1 MAVLIDHFSIVLR
14 LETIDA
20 RYPGGW
26 EAFCAERVDE
36 RTCWDDRIL
45 RLAARDRH
53 ELRELLA
60 ALAGRG
66 LEEAARIR
74 ATTEIGERLLSPE
87 QEEER
92 RDAQCAA
99 GELALVYALQKRR
112 APWLAVMSGRLP
124 DGGPE
129 VAGCYLADAP
139 PGELA
144 LPAGWSVEQA
154 VDPLDEPADGDEWRP
169 TWHDYLAEIEEPG
182 AREEMLAQG
191 PGPLLAWAQA
201 TGSPKPF
208 AGQIRPGGKVIEQ
221 EAWTT
226 DEQGRRVRVV
236 QRWIKL

>member
-1 MAVLIDHFSIVLR
+1 VAVLIDHFSIVLR
-14 LETIDA
+14 LEAIDA

-36 RTCWDDRIL
+36 RSCWDERIL

-60 ALAGRG
+60 AL
-66 LEEAARIR
+66 
-74 ATTEIGERLLSPE
+74 GERLLSPE

-99 GELALVYALQKRR
+99 GELALVYALQTRR
-112 APWLAVMSGRLP
+112 VPWLAVMSGRLP

-169 TWHDYLAEIEEPG
+169 TWHEYLAEVEQPG
-182 AREEMLAQG
+182 VRAEMLAQG
-191 PGPLLAWAQA
+191 PGPLLAWARA
-201 TGSPKPF
+201 TGRPKPF
-208 AGQIRPGGKVIEQ
+208 AGQIRPGGKLIEQ

>member
-1 MAVLIDHFSIVLR
+1 MAILIDHFSLVFR
-14 LETIDA
+14 LTTIDA

-26 EAFCAERVDE
+26 DAFCAERLDE
-36 RTCWDDRIL
+36 RACWDHEL
-45 RLAARDRH
+45 VRLACRDRH
-53 ELRELLA
+53 ELREVLA
-60 ALAGRG
+60 ALAERG
-66 LEEAARIR
+66 FEEAARIR
-74 ATTEIGERLLSPE
+74 ETTEVGERMLSPE

-92 RDAQCAA
+92 RDVQCAA
-99 GELALVYALQKRR
+99 RELALVYALQQRR
-112 APWLAVMSGRLP
+112 VPWLAVMRRRLP
-124 DGGPE
+124 GGGPE
-129 VAGCYLADAP
+129 VSGCYLADAP

-144 LPAGWSVEQA
+144 LPSGWSAERA

-169 TWHDYLAEIEEPG
+169 TWHEYLAEIEEPG

-191 PGPLLAWAQA
+191 PGPLLAWARA

-221 EAWTT
+221 EAWIT

>member
-26 EAFCAERVDE
+26 DAFCAERVDE
-36 RTCWDDRIL
+36 RTCWDERIL
-45 RLAARDRH
+45 CLACRDRH

-60 ALAGRG
+60 ALAERG
-66 LEEAARIR
+66 FEEAARIR
-74 ATTEIGERLLSPE
+74 ATTEIGERMLTPE

-92 RDAQCAA
+92 RDVQCAA
-99 GELALVYALQKRR
+99 SELALVYAFQKRR
-112 APWLAVMSGRLP
+112 VPWLAVMQGRLP
-124 DGGPE
+124 GGGPE
-129 VAGCYLADAP
+129 VSGCYLEDAP

-144 LPAGWSVEQA
+144 LPAGWSAEQA
-154 VDPLDEPADGDEWRP
+154 VDPLDEPADGDEWRL
-169 TWHDYLAEIEEPG
+169 TWHEYLAEITTAE
-182 AREEMLAQG
+182 AREELISQG
-191 PGPLLAWAQA
+191 PGPVLAWAQA

-236 QRWIKL
+236 QRWIKF